1 MYEVYKE
8 TLEVL
13 KKDQNCVIAT
23 VVGTKGSTP
32 QKPGAKLLVRQDGSG
47 VGTLGGGCVEGDIWF
62 AAKEL
67 LQSGGPA
74 QYKNY
79 FLNEDIAARD
89 GLVCGG
95 TMYFLLDPIKP
106 DAIIEDLEKIVDAYE
121 GGSAIAMAS
130 VTKAPRNSSI
140 RTGSRV
146 FIYADSTL
154 SESLGDAD
162 IDNALLSVSNDLMV
176 HGKNTILKIG
186 KGIEV
191 FIEAFTTPP
200 QLFLLGGG
208 HISKALADLS
218 IPFGFQVYVV
228 DDRKEFSNKDRFP
241 MAEETIVSSYGNW
254 VNKVSINSNSF
265 IIIATRGHQYD
276 DLATEVAVKTDARY
290 VGLLGSK
297 RKSLMIFEELFR
309 KGISEERIKSV
320 RAPVGLSIGG
330 RTPEEIALSI
340 LSEIQMFRFGGDG
353 SPMKMS
359 DRLFKK
365 AKEKALKPQN
375 PVGGFHQALVR

>member
-130 VTKAPRNSSI
+130 VTKAPRNSLI

>member
-8 TLEVL
+8 TIEVL
-13 KKDQNCVIAT
+13 KKEQNCVIAT

-32 QKPGAKLLVRQDGSG
+32 QKPGAKLLVRQDGTG

-67 LQSGGPA
+67 LQSGGDA
-74 QYKNY
+74 EIKDY
-79 FLNEDIAARD
+79 FLNEDIAAQD

-106 DAIIEDLEKIVDAYE
+106 DEVVSDLEKIVNAYE
-121 GGSAIAMAS
+121 GGSPITMAS
-130 VTKAPRNSSI
+130 VIKAPRNSGI
-140 RTGSRV
+140 EIGSRV
-146 FIYADSTL
+146 FIYADGTL
-154 SESLGDAD
+154 SGSLGD
-162 IDNALLSVSNDLMV
+162 IDKALLSASTDLMV
-176 HGKNTILKIG
+176 HGKNTILKLG

-218 IPFGFQVYVV
+218 IPFGFQVYVI

-241 MAEETIVSSYGNW
+241 MAKEAIVSSYEDW
-254 VNKVSINSNSF
+254 VDKVKINPNSF

-276 DLATEVAVKTDARY
+276 DLATEVAVRTEARY

-297 RKSLMIFEELFR
+297 RKRIWDGIF
-309 KGISEERIKSV
+309 
-320 RAPVGLSIGG
+320 
-330 RTPEEIALSI
+330 
-340 LSEIQMFRFGGDG
+340 
-353 SPMKMS
+353 
-359 DRLFKK
+359 
-365 AKEKALKPQN
+365 
-375 PVGGFHQALVR
+375 

>member
-130 VTKAPRNSSI
+130 VTKAPRNSLI

-176 HGKNTILKIG
+176 H
-186 KGIEV
+186 
-191 FIEAFTTPP
+191 EA
-200 QLFLLGGG
+200 
-208 HISKALADLS
+208 
-218 IPFGFQVYVV
+218 IP
-228 DDRKEFSNKDRFP
+228 
-241 MAEETIVSSYGNW
+241 
-254 VNKVSINSNSF
+254 
-265 IIIATRGHQYD
+265 
-276 DLATEVAVKTDARY
+276 
-290 VGLLGSK
+290 
-297 RKSLMIFEELFR
+297 
-309 KGISEERIKSV
+309 
-320 RAPVGLSIGG
+320 
-330 RTPEEIALSI
+330 
-340 LSEIQMFRFGGDG
+340 
-353 SPMKMS
+353 
-359 DRLFKK
+359 
-365 AKEKALKPQN
+365 
-375 PVGGFHQALVR
+375 

>member
-130 VTKAPRNSSI
+130 VTKAPRNSLI

-309 KGISEERIKSV
+309 KGIPEERIKSV

>member
-13 KKDQNCVIAT
+13 KKDQNCVVAT

-74 QYKNY
+74 EYKNY
-79 FLNEDIAARD
+79 FLNEDIAAQD

-106 DAIIEDLEKIVDAYE
+106 NTIVEDLEKIVDAYE

-130 VTKAPRNSSI
+130 VIKTPRNSTI
-140 RTGSRV
+140 QVGSRV

-154 SESLGDAD
+154 SESLGDTD
-162 IDNALLSVSNDLMV
+162 IDNALISVSNDLMV
-176 HGKNTILKIG
+176 HGKNTILKLG

-228 DDRKEFSNKDRFP
+228 DDRKEFANKDRFP
-241 MAEETIVSSYGNW
+241 MAEETIVSSYRNW
-254 VNKVSINSNSF
+254 IDKVSINPNSF

-276 DLATEVAVKTDARY
+276 DLATEVAVKTEARY

-309 KGISEERIKSV
+309 KGIPEERIKSV

-365 AKEKALKPQN
+365 AKDKALKPQN